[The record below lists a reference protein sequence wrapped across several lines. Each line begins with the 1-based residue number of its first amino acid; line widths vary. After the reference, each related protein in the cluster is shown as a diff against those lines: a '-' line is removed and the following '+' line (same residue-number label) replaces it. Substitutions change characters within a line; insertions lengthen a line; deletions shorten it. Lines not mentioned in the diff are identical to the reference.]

1 MVSGFLPS
9 VAELPPAERL
19 RRGNCLAA
27 SFLQEKFPG
36 VDSADFFLQFGPG
49 FDTVALFD
57 SEPLCLPMDQLP
69 GMPLQPT
76 PDQVQPC
83 LQFGCSRGV
92 PVLVSQGHRHLSEG
106 LGLYPCILPLATAWH
121 LGIRK
126 HLFIDNGISLIPEIK
141 TGNWTLLTDFLN
153 GYAFS
158 PLDGLHELL
167 ENFFPNLNHALSQEF
182 NSEVVNALDQVGI
195 NFKLCTYQALPGFHF
210 CTGAEAALA
219 RKNGADV
226 LGHDL
231 VMEIILSHAL
241 GCRVSAAVLACG
253 QNLNAGHTSLKRHDV
268 LATCQFCGTEFL
280 RGLGI
285 ALQEISRA
293 EKKIPQIRLP
303 DAEAGEIL
311 QQSITIK
318 TGKKHPFKLLR
329 KEES

>member
-1 MVSGFLPS
+1 MVSSFFPN
-9 VAELPPAERL
+9 ADEWTPAERM
-19 RRGNCLAA
+19 RRGNGLAA

-36 VDSADFFLQFGPG
+36 VESAEFFLQFGPG
-49 FDTVALFD
+49 FDTVELFD
-57 SEPLCLPMDQLP
+57 SEPLCLPMYQLP

-92 PVLVSQGHRHLSEG
+92 PVLVSHGHRHLCEG
-106 LGLYPCILPLATAWH
+106 LGLYPCILPLTTAWH

-153 GYAFS
+153 GHAFS

-167 ENFFPNLNHALSQEF
+167 ENFFPDLNHALSQEL

-195 NFKLCTYQALPGFHF
+195 SFRLCTYQAFPGFHF
-210 CTGAEAALA
+210 CTGAEADLA
-219 RKNGADV
+219 RKNGADI

-253 QNLNAGHTSLKRHDV
+253 QNLNAGGHTSLQRQDV

-280 RGLGI
+280 RGMGI
-285 ALQEISRA
+285 ALQEISQT
-293 EKKIPQIRLP
+293 EKQSRQIRMP
-303 DAEAGEIL
+303 DAEADEIL

-318 TGKKHPFKLLR
+318 TGKKYPFKLLR
-329 KEES
+329 KES